1 MNGVKEMIKVLKDL
15 NNELQSP
22 QILKRNEET
31 VLSTLYSLTD
41 EEKELLT
48 EKNQLLD
55 MEETLK
61 KRIINEIQT
70 KESRIKD
77 LQMEIP
83 ELQQRVKFLAKT
95 LEIPVVKKIVVIPA
109 DN

>member
-1 MNGVKEMIKVLKDL
+1 MFDTFKDQ

-22 QILKRNEET
+22 QIHKRNEET
-31 VLSTLYSLTD
+31 VLSILYSLTD

-83 ELQQRVKFLAKT
+83 ELKQRVKVLAKT